1 VIVIDLQ
8 DEFPAAS
15 NALTTTVFVPTSSGI
30 SGVAQKFVPAA
41 LPDFPLETD
50 HVTALTLALSVA
62 VPRTEIE
69 AEYITTAAEVG

>member
-1 VIVIDLQ
+1 MVDLQ

-30 SGVAQKFVPAA
+30 SGVAQKFVPTA
-41 LPDFPLETD
+41 LPDLPLETD
-50 HVTALTLALSVA
+50 HVTALTPALSVA

-69 AEYITTAAEVG
+69 AEYVTAAAEAG

>member
-1 VIVIDLQ
+1 MVDLQ

-30 SGVAQKFVPAA
+30 SGVAQKFVPTA

-50 HVTALTLALSVA
+50 HVTALTPALSVA

-69 AEYITTAAEVG
+69 AEYVTTAVEAG